1 MNSRLDEL
9 QAAILRA
16 RLPRL
21 RAAHGRERRVLAAPV
36 SDRCWQTRPSPF
48 RRKWIPDT
56 CIICSRSEPQRR
68 TPLQDRLR
76 ASGIETLVHYPDAI
90 SQQPAFAATDPADCP
105 DAVRAANEVLSLPLY
120 PGLSVEAVTT
130 VAEAVRKEPSS

>member
-16 RLPRL
+16 RLPLLAQRTARRRL
-21 RAAHGRERRVLAAPV
+21 LAGLYRMALADSAVAVPREMDPGHVYHLFPVRAE
-36 SDRCWQTRPSPF
+36 
-48 RRKWIPDT
+48 
-56 CIICSRSEPQRR
+56 RR

-76 ASGIETLVHYPDAI
+76 ASGIETLVHYPVAI

-105 DAVRAANEVLSLPLY
+105 EAVRAANEVLSLPLY
-120 PGLSVEAVTT
+120 PSLSIEAVQT
-130 VAEAVRKEPSS
+130 VADVVRKEQSS